1 MTKSK
6 VITHGCRLNAFESG
20 IIEKA
25 LLSENV
31 KNTCV
36 FNTCAVTEEAVRQA
50 RQSIRKIK
58 RKDPDCRIIVSG
70 CAAQISPNIFAEMPE
85 VEKVIG
91 NEEKLKPHSYLAKS
105 DSKKIEVGD
114 IFSNKPI
121 SPYPTSPNSTRT
133 RAFLQVQQGCDHRC
147 TFCII
152 PFGRGN
158 SRSIPADFLV
168 SEIQKLLERGHKE
181 VVLTGVDI
189 SSYGL
194 DLGIHDGLGKLVA
207 TLLKEFPAEGRL
219 RLSSLDP
226 AVNDRSL
233 LSILNTDQR
242 LMPHIHLSIQ
252 SGDNVILKRMKRRHS
267 FSDIISL
274 CEKLRKARPDI
285 ILGADLITGFPTET
299 AEMFQNTI
307 RVIEKADLT
316 YLHVF
321 PYSPRIG
328 TPAAKMPQINYNT
341 RKQRAKLL
349 RKIGLH
355 KQANFFSSLVGS
367 FANIVCEP
375 KGRGYTEHYAPVRFV
390 EPAKPG
396 EIKKVKIVD
405 NKIDFVFVEPV

>member
-1 MTKSK
+1 MTKSR
-6 VITHGCRLNAFESG
+6 VITHGCRLNTFESG
-20 IIEKA
+20 IIEKV
-25 LLSENV
+25 LLSENIN
-31 KNTCV
+31 NTFV

-50 RQSIRKIK
+50 RQSIRKMK
-58 RKDPDCRIIVSG
+58 RKNPDCKIIVSG
-70 CAAQISPNIFAEMPE
+70 CAAQISPDIFAEMPE
-85 VEKVIG
+85 VERVIG
-91 NEEKLKPHSYLAKS
+91 NEEKLQPDSYLVKS

-114 IFSNKPI
+114 IFTNKPI
-121 SPYPTSPNSTRT
+121 SKYPASQNSKRT

-168 SEIQKLLERGHKE
+168 GEIQKLLKRGHKE

-194 DLGIHDGLGKLVA
+194 DLGIDDGLGKLVA
-207 TLLKEFPAEGRL
+207 MLLKEFPADGRL

-226 AVNDRSL
+226 AVTDSSL
-233 LSILNTDQR
+233 LSILNTDHR
-242 LMPHIHLSIQ
+242 LMPHVHLSIQ

-267 FSDIISL
+267 FSDVISL
-274 CEKLRKARPDI
+274 CKKLRQARPDI

-299 AEMFQNTI
+299 AEMFENTI
-307 RVIEKADLT
+307 KVVEKADLT

-321 PYSPRIG
+321 PYSPRTG
-328 TPAAKMPQINYNT
+328 TPAAKMPQVSYND

-349 RKIGLH
+349 RKIGLN
-355 KQANFFSSLVGS
+355 KQSNFFSSLIGS

-375 KGRGYTEHYAPVRFV
+375 KGRGYTEHYAPVRFL
-390 EPAKPG
+390 EMTKPG
-396 EIKKVKIVD
+396 EIKKVKILH
-405 NKIDFVFVEPV
+405 NKTDFLFVKPT